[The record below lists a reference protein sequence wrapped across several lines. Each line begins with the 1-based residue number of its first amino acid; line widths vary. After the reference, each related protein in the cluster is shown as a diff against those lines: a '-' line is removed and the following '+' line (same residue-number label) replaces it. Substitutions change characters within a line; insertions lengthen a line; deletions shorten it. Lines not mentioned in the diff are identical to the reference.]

1 MNRESMQNK
10 FAKRVKRAVA
20 VNIDCGYSLI
30 LKATANYN
38 EKPFLIPT
46 TNEGYIRIF
55 SECETLAREN
65 GECTLSL
72 CYKSSVDDAVRELD
86 SAYNV
91 DFYFERQRL
100 TLAYGY
106 KYESIERMDKLMDK
120 C

>member
-1 MNRESMQNK
+1 MQCN
-10 FAKRVKRAVA
+10 FAKRVKRAVE
-20 VNIDCGYSLI
+20 VNRNCGYSLV
-30 LKATANYN
+30 LKATANYKEN
-38 EKPFLIPT
+38 PFIIPT
-46 TNEGYIRIF
+46 TNDGFIRIF
-55 SECETLAREN
+55 NECEKLARGN

-106 KYESIERMDKLMDK
+106 QYESIELMDRLMRK